1 MRNILKLALLLLL
14 FSCKKDPES
23 GSPDPLEKNNIVFW
37 RPNPD
42 GGIFTINVDGENEKK
57 LLSLPNNSSVANPNW
72 SSDSRIYF
80 TGTLQGEPHAQLYS
94 MKEDG
99 SDVIRI
105 TNNLNVQY
113 SHLRVS
119 VRNQLLYIK
128 TIADGSNETGLFYSA
143 ANGGNEKKLMDLKG
157 ITLSDASWYSRHG
170 YEGIYYISD
179 EVKNENKEK
188 VSNIFWL
195 DLEGNK
201 GNHTGNTNKNKV
213 YNRLSI
219 QNNEDFI
226 PATATPDINTTGYGV
241 YLIDAGH
248 TWVEYGEILLLGARS
263 KEESWI
269 NCEMIFGFYVAIGK
283 EYGSILITDTKNNLY
298 IYNSTNNGQSVEQ
311 LTQAPSFDPMVKN
324 F

>member
-1 MRNILKLALLLLL
+1 
-14 FSCKKDPES
+14 
-23 GSPDPLEKNNIVFW
+23 
-37 RPNPD
+37 
-42 GGIFTINVDGENEKK
+42 VDGENEKK

-179 EVKNENKEK
+179 EAKNANNEK
-188 VSNIFWL
+188 VSNIFHL
-195 DLEGNK
+195 DYEGNK
-201 GNHTGNTNKNKV
+201 GNFTGNSNKNKV

-219 QNNEDFI
+219 QKDADFI
-226 PATATPDINTTGYGV
+226 LATVTPDINTTGYGV
-241 YLIDAGH
+241 YLIDIGH
-248 TWVEYGEILLLGARS
+248 FTWEEYGEIPLLRAHS
-263 KEESWI
+263 KEESWK
-269 NCEMIFGFYVAIGK
+269 NVSMITRFHIATGTEFGSMLV
-283 EYGSILITDTKNNLY
+283 TNTKNNLF
-298 IYNSTNNGQSVEQ
+298 IYNSTSEGQSVEQ
-311 LTQAPSFDPMVKN
+311 LTQAPSFDAMVKN